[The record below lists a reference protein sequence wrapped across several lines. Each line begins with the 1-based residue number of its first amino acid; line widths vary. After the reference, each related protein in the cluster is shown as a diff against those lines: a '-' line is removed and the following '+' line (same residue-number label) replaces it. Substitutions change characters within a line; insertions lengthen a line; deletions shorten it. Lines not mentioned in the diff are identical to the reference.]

1 VPSGRII
8 GMQPVSPDHEPFHRD
23 PEALEAGLAD
33 VRRSPADAGPVE
45 LIVTRPQVGERVLQ
59 AEATLDPSVGVVGDS
74 WIERG
79 STRTPDGSANP
90 KAQVTVMNIRAAR
103 LVASTDERVPLA
115 GDQIYV
121 DLDLSTE
128 NLPTGT
134 LLEIGDAAL
143 EVTDAPHT
151 GCAKF
156 SERFGVEALRLT
168 AKPDGKFLRL
178 RGINTSVVRG
188 GVIRTGDTVRVVR
201 P

>member
-1 VPSGRII
+1 MTSTPSEHAR
-8 GMQPVSPDHEPFHRD
+8 FHRD
-23 PEALEAGLAD
+23 ASQLEAGLAH
-33 VRRSPADAGPVE
+33 VRLSPSDSGAIE
-45 LIVTRPQVGERVLQ
+45 LIVTRPSVDQRVLCE
-59 AEATLDPSVGVVGDS
+59 EATLDLERGVLGDT

-79 STRTPDGSANP
+79 SRRTPDGSANP
-90 KAQVTVMNIRAAR
+90 EAQVTVMNIRAAR
-103 LVASTDERVPLA
+103 LVANTEDRVPLA
-115 GDQIYV
+115 GDQLYL

-143 EVTDAPHT
+143 MVTAAPHT

-168 AKPDGKFLRL
+168 ANPDGKFLRL

-188 GVIRTGDTVRVVR
+188 GAIRRGDTVRVVR